1 MVTLLID
8 WISNKMK
15 NAKYHIIG
23 TVPKSNRTNRRKR
36 QKTIHLAYIRC
47 KMSSLLMKKVCLNTN
62 LIMLYRVRF
71 VLCSPEDFGSFRNCW
86 VLKYSLKCTTDE
98 QFYDFAF
105 IIVYLM
111 KFSSFLSFLCCPIMC
126 LCVLSSVLG
135 CPLSFLHRNDVRFVF
150 AYSCLLQGSCVIYV
164 SCACLGIIVSNT

>member
-1 MVTLLID
+1 VFVLL
-8 WISNKMK
+8 WCTASEYLKLVFRHTFFISNEDILHRMY
-15 NAKYHIIG
+15 A
-23 TVPKSNRTNRRKR
+23 
-36 QKTIHLAYIRC
+36 RC
-47 KMSSLLMKKVCLNTN
+47 IVFCLF
-62 LIMLYRVRF
+62 LRF
-71 VLCSPEDFGSFRNCW
+71 VLLD

-126 LCVLSSVLG
+126 LYVLSSVLG
-135 CPLSFLHRNDVRFVF
+135 CPLPFLHRNDVRFVF

-164 SCACLGIIVSNT
+164 SCACLGIIVLLPTVNIFRF